1 MVEFGI
7 LLFLLVSFVAFLVVK
22 LLRRGYRRTEN
33 VDGLLIEQARREQA
47 HADRWT
53 YNSATVHNAPLTHS
67 TDPFHP

>member
-22 LLRRGYRRTEN
+22 LLRRSNRRTEN
-33 VDGLLIEQARREQA
+33 ADGLLIEQARREQA

-53 YNSATVHNAPLTHS
+53 YNSATVHNAPLTH
-67 TDPFHP
+67 DPNVFRP